1 MFWNEKPYHSLDYE
15 MKKQYGHKVYKLA
28 LEAGMTC
35 PNRDGTLGSKGCIYC
50 SSKGSGDFAEKT
62 ARHGS
67 ITEQIEAS
75 KKRVEEK
82 MPGKNGTYI
91 AYFQSFTNTYAPV
104 SYLRDIFTQAIA
116 HPDVSILSIATRPDC
131 LPNEVLL
138 LLQELNQIKPV
149 WVELGLQTI
158 HEPTAQYIRRGYP
171 LSAFERACEH
181 LKEAGLTTIAH
192 VILGLPGETK
202 DMILET
208 VHYLSH
214 LSTEGID
221 GIKLHLLHVLKD
233 TDLAKDYEK
242 GLVPY
247 LTLEEYTDL
256 IIDCLAILPPRTV
269 IHRLTGDAP
278 KQLLLSPMWSG
289 NKKLVL
295 NTISKRLKER
305 GICQGDRYL
314 V

>member
-35 PNRDGTLGSKGCIYC
+35 PNRDGTLGSKGCIFC
-50 SSKGSGDFAEKT
+50 SSKGSGDFAEGT
-62 ARHGS
+62 FSHCS

-75 KKRVEEK
+75 KKRVEGK
-82 MPGKNGTYI
+82 MSDKNGTYI
-91 AYFQSFTNTYAPV
+91 AYFQSYTNTYAPV
-104 SYLRDIFTQAIA
+104 SYLRDIFTQAIT

-131 LPNEVLL
+131 LPNNVLL

-158 HEPTAQYIRRGYP
+158 HETTAQYIRRGYS
-171 LSAFERACEH
+171 LSAFEQACKD

-192 VILGLPGETK
+192 VILGLPGENR

-214 LSTEGID
+214 LSTDGID
-221 GIKLHLLHVLKD
+221 GVKLHLLHVLKD

-247 LTLEEYTDL
+247 VTLEEYTDL
-256 IIDCLAILPPRTV
+256 IIDCIARFPPRTV

-289 NKKLVL
+289 NKKRVL
-295 NTISKRLKER
+295 NTLTKRLKER